1 MGVSSDPEL
10 SAGKALNPGGKEV
23 HIWRIA
29 LSGHELLLPALRK
42 ILSADEIERA
52 DRFYFERDRQ
62 SFTVARA
69 AMRQILSRYVNVSA
83 DKLTFSY
90 GAKGKP
96 ELAGAAEPASI
107 NFNLSHSGEFALL
120 AVARGFCLGV
130 DIERVKPEFGG
141 DDIAER
147 FFSSN
152 EVAVLR
158 AIAAEARVEG
168 FFSCWTRKEAY
179 IKALGEGLSV
189 PLDSFDVA
197 FGPGVPAALLR
208 VRVSPDEVERWTL
221 YDVVAPPGY
230 KAALVAEGK
239 RHQLHYLRWDPN
251 AEISTT
257 TPEPWP
263 ATRL

>member
-1 MGVSSDPEL
+1 MSVSSDPN
-10 SAGKALNPGGKEV
+10 SPGTVLNLGEKEV
-23 HIWRIA
+23 HIWQIA
-29 LSGHELLLPALRK
+29 LSGHELLLPALRNL
-42 ILSADEIERA
+42 LSADELERA
-52 DRFYFERDRQ
+52 DRFYFDRDRQ

-83 DKLTFSY
+83 DNLAFSY

-96 ELAGAAEPASI
+96 ELAAGAEPASLK
-107 NFNLSHSGEFALL
+107 FNLSHSGGFALL
-120 AVARGFCLGV
+120 AVARGSWLGI
-130 DIERVKPEFGG
+130 DIERVKPDFGG
-141 DDIAER
+141 DAIAER

-158 AIAAEARVEG
+158 AMAAEARIEG

-221 YDVVAPPGY
+221 YDIVAPPGY

-239 RHQLHYLRWDPN
+239 QHQLRYLQWEPN
-251 AEISTT
+251 TEITITT
-257 TPEPWP
+257 SERRS
-263 ATRL
+263 ATQL